1 MEDIKKLKQVIT
13 KLKNKQYGHKK
24 EIARL
29 RDRYEGEKLLNND
42 LIKALKDHMRKKS
55 SDAQLRKRSMDSNSR
70 PRAKKNILSN
80 NKDLQG
86 I

>member
-1 MEDIKKLKQVIT
+1 MNFK
-13 KLKNKQYGHKK
+13 Y
-24 EIARL
+24 
-29 RDRYEGEKLLNND
+29 D
-42 LIKALKDHMRKKS
+42 LIKALKDHMGKKS

-70 PRAKKNILSN
+70 PRAKKNILAK